1 MGERRIFGC
10 HNNRRLGAGLRSQ
23 QLRLRHLELPG
34 YDFRAQQSITE
45 FLICLEEVTDERA

>member
-23 QLRLRHLELPG
+23 QLPLRHLELAR
-34 YDFRAQQSITE
+34 YDSRAQQGITE